1 MEHIWITVFGFVG
14 LLGLASLMLPLSHR
28 LKIPHT
34 VLLAAVGCILGI
46 ISMEADF
53 GQLGIFGDFLSGLRG
68 IEISSEAV
76 LFIFLP
82 GLIFGSALTIDV
94 HRLFDDIVPILLL
107 AVVGLLISTFVVGY
121 TISYFANIPLLV
133 CLLLGAI
140 VSATDPVAVMAIFKD
155 MQAPK
160 RLTILVEGESLF
172 NDATAIVMFT
182 LLASMLTGGSKVGF
196 VYGTIS
202 FLKVFFGGL
211 VVGYACAW
219 VTCFIIERVGN
230 LPLVKITLTI
240 SLAYLSFIL
249 AERYLHFSGV
259 MAVVASAL
267 TMATFGKSTFTT
279 RNWESLSAT
288 WEQIEYWANSIIFV
302 LVGMAMPK
310 IISSV
315 EGRNFSILVALIIV
329 SFIARAG
336 FIYGLL
342 PILSLRNFTAKVS
355 SGFKAIMFW
364 GGLRGAVSL
373 ALALAV
379 MENNSFMP
387 EVRSFIGIL
396 VTGFVLFT
404 LFINATTIGLLLKFF
419 GMDKLSPVD
428 VAIRN
433 RATAISLDHICE
445 RINTA
450 TRDHMFDSG
459 ASRKVINHYNLRK
472 ENIKKSL
479 KNLEGILVEDW
490 VCVGLVDLCGQE
502 RKAYLQRFAGGF
514 VSSAIVQRLLA
525 NIDDI
530 LDSSKGRGVEGYRIA
545 YKRRLGFDWRFQL
558 AQQLH
563 RRFGYSSLLAKRLG
577 DRFEILLA
585 QKSIVKEV
593 MLEGLPKAI
602 SLIGVLPG
610 EKIMD
615 VMQERIDAVET
626 ELTVLKLHYP
636 EYASQ
641 LQERYLGRVATRL
654 EESEYQELYNDSI
667 ISREVL
673 GNLEVE
679 LETSSRKLLGR
690 PSLDLDLKPEHLV
703 KKVPCFSN
711 LPPDR
716 IKQIVRLLK
725 SRLTIPGEIIVKKGD
740 PADAMYFISS
750 GAIQVDLENKQ
761 VHLGTGDFF
770 GEIGLIKEALRMADV
785 IAIGYCELLVLYA
798 PDFFTFLKN
807 NPELADIIDQV
818 AGERLGKAGLE

>member
-1 MEHIWITVFGFVG
+1 MDHVWITVFGIIG
-14 LLGLASLMLPLSHR
+14 LLGLASLMLPLAQR

-34 VLLAAVGCILGI
+34 VLLAAIGCILGI
-46 ISMEADF
+46 IGMGVDF
-53 GQLGIFGDFLSGLRG
+53 DRFGILGDFLSGLKG
-68 IEISSEAV
+68 IEITSDAV
-76 LFIFLP
+76 LYIFLP

-94 HRLFDDIVPILLL
+94 HRLFDDIGPILLL

-121 TISYFANIPLLV
+121 TISSFANVSLLA

-182 LLASMLTGGSKVGF
+182 LLSSMLTSGSSVGF
-196 VYGTIS
+196 FSGTLS

-211 VVGYACAW
+211 VIGYACAW
-219 VTCFIIERVGN
+219 LSCLIIERVGN
-230 LPLVKITLTI
+230 LPLVKTTFTI
-240 SLAYLSFIL
+240 CLAYLSFIL
-249 AERYLHFSGV
+249 AERYFHVSGV

-267 TMATFGKSTFTT
+267 GMATFGRASFTT
-279 RNWESLSAT
+279 SNWEGLSAT
-288 WEQIEYWANSIIFV
+288 WEQIEYWANSLIFV
-302 LVGMAMPK
+302 LVGMAAPK
-310 IISSV
+310 IIGSV
-315 EGRNFSILVALIIV
+315 GGRELSILTALIIV
-329 SFIARAG
+329 SFLARAG

-355 SGFKAIMFW
+355 SGFKAVMFW

-379 MENNSFMP
+379 MENNSFSS
-387 EVRSFIGIL
+387 EVRGFIGMM

-404 LFINATTIGLLLKFF
+404 LFINATTIGFLIKFF
-419 GMDKLSPVD
+419 GMENLSPVN

-445 RINTA
+445 KINEA
-450 TRDHMFDSG
+450 TRDHMFDPG
-459 ASRKVINHYNLRK
+459 VSREVINHYSLRN
-472 ENIKKSL
+472 ENVKKSL
-479 KNLEGILVEDW
+479 YDLEGILVEDW

-530 LDSSKGRGVEGYRIA
+530 SDSSKGRGVEGYRVA
-545 YKRRLGFDWRFQL
+545 YKRGLGFDWRFQL
-558 AQQLH
+558 AQKLH
-563 RRFGYSSLLAKRLG
+563 RLFGYSRLLAKRLA

-585 QKSIVKEV
+585 QKAIVQEE

-602 SLIGVLPG
+602 PLIGVLPG
-610 EKIMD
+610 EKIKD
-615 VMQERIDAVET
+615 VMQERIDAIEK
-626 ELTVLKLHYP
+626 ELTVLKLQYP

-654 EESEYQELYNDSI
+654 EESEYQGMYKDSI

-673 GNLEVE
+673 GNLEVD
-679 LETSSRKLLGR
+679 LEVSSEKLIGR
-690 PSLDLDLKPEHLV
+690 PLLDLGLKPENLI

-711 LPPDR
+711 LPPER

-725 SRLTIPGEIIVKKGD
+725 SRLAIPGEMIVKKGD

-750 GAIQVDLENKQ
+750 GSIQVDLGDNKA
-761 VHLGTGDFF
+761 HLGTGDFF
-770 GEIGLIKEALRMADV
+770 GEIGLIKEAPRMADV
-785 IAIGYCELLVLYA
+785 IAIGYCELLVLNA
-798 PDFFTFLKN
+798 HDFLTLLKN
-807 NPELADIIDQV
+807 NPDLADIISQV
-818 AGERLGKAGLE
+818 AGERLGESGLE